1 MANFAW
7 LVDELGD
14 ITGNRPD
21 ANLRLRYLREAGIIG
36 RSAKDRLAPQVEA
49 VQATSALLSNLTVR
63 PQVDAPSDVKK
74 LWRLKLALVQPIY
87 TNHEGSTVQM
97 PAEARSGFF
106 AFGQTVMHLL
116 EEAVSPQE
124 LDRARFEQNFKE
136 VMVYRK
142 CETAVILYYDRI
154 EWYYP
159 TTGLSYQ
166 NVGQIETKTTATA
179 STVIRLADLV
189 RRSRE
194 EATRLNTTIPTD
206 EAWQGLGFTPPLPGP
221 PCAPVTDWS
230 KTDQF
235 AYDYFKA
242 KAAGLPPPA
251 ASTLDADQ
259 DGQSELSLPGYQPE
273 NEQTVEVTHEQSTRR
288 RRSVQRRGDAPV
300 DRTSHSPLRARMR
313 TDEHRPDEQ
322 RRDDGA
328 DPIAA

>member
-36 RSAKDRLAPQVEA
+36 RSAKDRFAPQVEA

-63 PQVDAPSDVKK
+63 PQVDAPSDVRK
-74 LWRLKLALVQPIY
+74 LWRLQLSLVQPIY

-97 PAEARSGFF
+97 PAEPRSGFF
-106 AFGQTVMHLL
+106 GFGQTVMHLV
-116 EEAVSPQE
+116 ERAVCPSE
-124 LDRARFEQNFKE
+124 WDRPLFSRKNSLRISVHRNCE
-136 VMVYRK
+136 VA
-142 CETAVILYYDRI
+142 EIAYDDQI

-159 TTGLSYQ
+159 VNGLSDHNNEQ
-166 NVGQIETKTTATA
+166 AETKTTVNALHIA
-179 STVIRLADLV
+179 RVAHLV
-189 RRSRE
+189 RHSRDMAE
-194 EATRLNTTIPTD
+194 HMNTIVPTD
-206 EAWQGLGFTPPLPGP
+206 SAWKALGFTPPLPGP
-221 PCAPVTDWS
+221 PYGPVTDWT
-230 KTDQF
+230 KAGQF
-235 AYDYFKA
+235 AYDFHKA

-259 DGQSELSLPGYQPE
+259 DGQSELPLSGYQPE
-273 NEQTVEVTHEQSTRR
+273 NEQAVEVTHEQSTRR
-288 RRSVQRRGDAPV
+288 RRSVQRRGDIPV
-300 DRTSHSPLRARMR
+300 DRTSHTRTR